1 MRDLISIIDSVIV
14 ESVGLAN
21 RKPGEKFANSVG
33 DVITFQ
39 SLNFYPESGKFPP
52 DDSMADAIS
61 ALKNQGMNIHWTN
74 QASGN
79 SAAFAIVTFTG
90 EDGTPYYLG
99 RFFREISPNRTQNNW
114 PNSEIPGGFKYQS
127 RVGQKEHVGYKP
139 SEVLTQFQDNTP
151 ASILQQVETKF
162 GANSALAQATRTFIE
177 SDLPCSFP
185 RGDINPDAFRD
196 YFCEMLQPIA
206 LVMNKKVTG
215 NAAEAAEIF
224 FGAGAGYSDC
234 TISFNTNTI
243 GGLYD
248 SLLVNPEG
256 RQIKLSSKGKEGASA
271 SVTNLRKS
279 VRELEAAPKG
289 KALLKK
295 YADEIAL
302 LDIIERDGH
311 FGAPLTLAV
320 KYGMITPAESQQV
333 SSLRNLG
340 PKDQIIG
347 SGKLS
352 SKLEKIYQERKT
364 KDPTRIIPIEHLT
377 AALAYMVADHVNK
390 KTNFGEAAS
399 SILNNAALVQIYT
412 NTAATS
418 DTITITGFEAR
429 YPSEAVTGVELDA
442 SKVYFSTGGKGN
454 FTFTI
459 LKNGAKPQDV
469 NPVDGID
476 QIEQDQARPAGQSK
490 DVEFRRSDITA
501 ADRSLM
507 SPKSDREIFGRR
519 RR

>member
-1 MRDLISIIDSVIV
+1 MREFINIIDTALT

-52 DDSMADAIS
+52 DDSMADAI
-61 ALKNQGMNIHWTN
+61 ANLKTQGMNIHWTN
-74 QASGN
+74 QAAGN
-79 SAAFAIVTFTG
+79 SAAFAIATFTG
-90 EDGTPYYLG
+90 ENGTAYYLG

-114 PNSEIPGGFKYQS
+114 PNSEVPGGFKYQS

-151 ASILQQVETKF
+151 ASILEQVEAKF
-162 GANSALAQATRTFIE
+162 GTNSALANATRIFIE
-177 SDLPCSFP
+177 SDLPCTFP

-196 YFCEMLQPIA
+196 YFCEMLQPMA
-206 LVMNKKVTG
+206 LVLGKNVKG
-215 NAAEAAEIF
+215 NAGEAAEIF
-224 FGAGAGYSDC
+224 FGAGSGYSDC
-234 TISFNTNTI
+234 TISFNNNTI

-289 KALLKK
+289 KQLLKT
-295 YADEIAL
+295 YANEIAI

-311 FGAPLTLAV
+311 FGAPLTLAM
-320 KYGMITPAESQQV
+320 KYDMITPEESQQV
-333 SSLRNLG
+333 MNLRNVG
-340 PKDQIIG
+340 PQDKIIG
-347 SGKLS
+347 TGKLS
-352 SKLEKIYQERKT
+352 PRLEKLYQERKT

-377 AALAYMVADHVNK
+377 AALAYKVADYVNK
-390 KTNFGEAAS
+390 NTKFGEAAS

-412 NTAATS
+412 NTSATN
-418 DTITITGFEAR
+418 DTITITSLEAR
-429 YPSEAVTGVELDA
+429 YPAEAVTGVELDA

-459 LKNGAKPQDV
+459 LKNGAKSSDV
-469 NPVDGID
+469 NPVDGVD
-476 QIEQDQARPAGQSK
+476 SIEQDQAKASRQGS
-490 DVEFRRSDITA
+490 DVEFKRSDIAA

-507 SPKSDREIFGRR
+507 NPKSDREIFGRR

>member
-1 MRDLISIIDSVIV
+1 
-14 ESVGLAN
+14 
-21 RKPGEKFANSVG
+21 
-33 DVITFQ
+33 
-39 SLNFYPESGKFPP
+39 
-52 DDSMADAIS
+52 
-61 ALKNQGMNIHWTN
+61 
-74 QASGN
+74 
-79 SAAFAIVTFTG
+79 
-90 EDGTPYYLG
+90 
-99 RFFREISPNRTQNNW
+99 
-114 PNSEIPGGFKYQS
+114 
-127 RVGQKEHVGYKP
+127 
-139 SEVLTQFQDNTP
+139 
-151 ASILQQVETKF
+151 
-162 GANSALAQATRTFIE
+162 
-177 SDLPCSFP
+177 
-185 RGDINPDAFRD
+185 
-196 YFCEMLQPIA
+196 
-206 LVMNKKVTG
+206 MNKKVTG

-476 QIEQDQARPAGQSK
+476 QIEQDQARSTGQSK